1 MPETCIS
8 VQDGAT
14 PLLLA
19 SRNGHVA
26 VVKLLIEKKA
36 DVNICTKVS
45 QHRSSIHNIILARPV
60 LPVQQRGHSPLLE
73 ASAKGHTD
81 VVDLLVDAGAHI
93 NLATT
98 EVII

>member
-19 SRNGHVA
+19 SRSGHVA

-45 QHRSSIHNIILARPV
+45 QHQSSIHNILARPV
-60 LPVQQRGHSPLLE
+60 SPVQQRGHSPLLE
-73 ASAKGHTD
+73 ASAKGHID

>member
-1 MPETCIS
+1 MPETCIF

-45 QHRSSIHNIILARPV
+45 QHWSSIHNILARPV
-60 LPVQQRGHSPLLE
+60 SPVQQRGHSPLLE
-73 ASAKGHTD
+73 ASTKGHTD

-93 NLATT
+93 NVATT